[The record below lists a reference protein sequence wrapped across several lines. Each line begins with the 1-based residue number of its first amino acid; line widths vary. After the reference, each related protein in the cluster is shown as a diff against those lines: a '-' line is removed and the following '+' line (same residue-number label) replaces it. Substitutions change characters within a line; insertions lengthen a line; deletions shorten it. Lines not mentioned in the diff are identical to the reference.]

1 MKEIKLFD
9 EKVVVP
15 MPDTN
20 NLLVEA
26 IIIAVEIAALIVL
39 ELLRD
44 K

>member
-1 MKEIKLFD
+1 MKDMKLFD

-26 IIIAVEIAALIVL
+26 IIVAVEIIALVVI
-39 ELLRD
+39 ELIKDR
-44 K
+44 